1 MRRTPKWVVLA
12 LAGLLVVA
20 AAVALVHKPS
30 QAQRATD
37 LRGVL
42 TEMTTDIQ
50 SCAAGVGESLTALRQ
65 VQAEHARNSSDV
77 ADGIG
82 VAQYGVQECAPAN
95 NELLDN
101 LEAYQVPESLASFQL
116 GRAVTGL
123 INWAAPDAQRVD
135 SDVASLLAAK
145 TPQATSQATTA
156 LTKALKKLNA
166 ERAAVYKT
174 LNKAIRALGAHAAPP
189 ELPG

>member
-1 MRRTPKWVVLA
+1 M
-12 LAGLLVVA
+12 
-20 AAVALVHKPS
+20 
-30 QAQRATD
+30 
-37 LRGVL
+37 
-42 TEMTTDIQ
+42 
-50 SCAAGVGESLTALRQ
+50 
-65 VQAEHARNSSDV
+65 
-77 ADGIG
+77 
-82 VAQYGVQECAPAN
+82 QECAPAN

-101 LEAYQVPESLASFQL
+101 LDAYQVPESLASFQL

-156 LTKALKKLNA
+156 LSKALKKLNV